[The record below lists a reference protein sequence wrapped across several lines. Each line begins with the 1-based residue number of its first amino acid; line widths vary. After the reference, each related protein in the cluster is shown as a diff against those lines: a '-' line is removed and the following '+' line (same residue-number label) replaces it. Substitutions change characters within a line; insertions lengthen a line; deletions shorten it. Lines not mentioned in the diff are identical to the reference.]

1 MSTKYIIVSMFV
13 MALTTYVIRMLPMAI
28 FRKKINDKRVQS
40 FLYYVPYAV
49 LSAMTFPAIFS
60 STGSEV
66 SAVVG
71 CVVAI
76 VLAYMKRGLLTVAVG
91 AAVAVFLEKSIPEV
105 LYLKD
110 ERMVLRGFRKPGAR
124 LQPDREGTAGEPGR

>member
-1 MSTKYIIVSMFV
+1 MSDLSGGYILLCTAV
-13 MALTTYVIRMLPMAI
+13 MALATYLTRMLPLVLCRGRI
-28 FRKKINDKRVQS
+28 KNRFVRS
-40 FLYYVPYAV
+40 FLNYVPYAV

-91 AAVAVFLEKSIPEV
+91 AAVAVFLVQMI
-105 LYLKD
+105 
-110 ERMVLRGFRKPGAR
+110 GF
-124 LQPDREGTAGEPGR
+124 

>member
-66 SAVVG
+66 SVYETGIAYCG
-71 CVVAI
+71 CRSRGGGFSCTDDWI
-76 VLAYMKRGLLTVAVG
+76 LKTSGMDFSENNGEIYPGSFIFKR
-91 AAVAVFLEKSIPEV
+91 
-105 LYLKD
+105 
-110 ERMVLRGFRKPGAR
+110 
-124 LQPDREGTAGEPGR
+124 